1 MEKSKKFFGGKAS
14 VGAFLV
20 IFVNL
25 GICTTLGVFL
35 ASIADYI
42 GWDIGTVAIAGTL
55 NCVVNIILSL
65 FVPMLM
71 KKIGFRKLM
80 LISIIA
86 VCGHILVYTLAQA
99 DSSVMSLAFI
109 YIGAMIASV
118 AIQFGTHAVCS
129 GFIAEWYAD
138 THSREKVTSTVVS
151 GAAFGAAGWVFL
163 AGRLLDNMPDWKS
176 CYYVLAVIGIIIGLI
191 AVICFIRTPKQ
202 MGQEPAGLELAK
214 QEAVEAAKNAD
225 SLPGVTKKEA
235 LKSFSFWM
243 LVIGFVLAITAA
255 SGFISYNAAYWQTMG
270 MTPGDSANWNAIW
283 LVLSAIILIF
293 AGKMFKKIGNK
304 GFTVYVCLT
313 FALSCF
319 MMIVWGQT
327 MEVGMLVLVVILA
340 ALGYPLCAA
349 FPTLVAH
356 SVFGP
361 KEIGAIIGTAM
372 TAVYAGQAI
381 GPVTFSAFV
390 ASGWDLVW
398 TLWAVMAL
406 VGMVFILLACIKAP
420 YKLKK

>member
-1 MEKSKKFFGGKAS
+1 METTKKFFGKKAAL
-14 VGAFLV
+14 GAFLV

-35 ASIADYI
+35 ASIAAYI
-42 GWDIGTVAIAGTL
+42 GWDLGTVAICGTL

-65 FVPMLM
+65 FVPVLM
-71 KKIGFRKLM
+71 KKLGFRKLM

-86 VCGHILVYTLAQA
+86 VCGHILIYTLAQA

-109 YIGAMIASV
+109 YIGAMVASI

-163 AGRLLDNMPDWKS
+163 AGRLLDSLPDYKS
-176 CYYVLAVIGIIIGLI
+176 CYYVLAIIGIIIGLV
-191 AVICFIRTPKQ
+191 AVIGFVKTPAQ
-202 MGQEPAGLELAK
+202 LGQEPAGLEIAK
-214 QEAVEAAKNAD
+214 QEAEEASANAD
-225 SLPGVTKKEA
+225 SLPGVTKVQA
-235 LKSFSFWM
+235 LKSVSFWM

-255 SGFISYNAAYWQTMG
+255 SGFISYNASYWQAMG
-270 MTPGDSANWNAIW
+270 MTPGESATWNAIW
-283 LVLSAIILIF
+283 LLLSAVILIF
-293 AGKMFKKIGNK
+293 AGKMFKMIGNK
-304 GFTVYVCLT
+304 GFTIYVCVT

-319 MMIVWGQT
+319 MMIDWGNSLN
-327 MEVGMLVLVVILA
+327 VGLLVLVIILA

-356 SVFGP
+356 SIFGP
-361 KEIGAIIGTAM
+361 REIGAIIGTSM

-381 GPVTFSAFV
+381 GPVTFSAFLG
-390 ASGWDLVW
+390 AGWNVVW

-406 VGMVFILLACIKAP
+406 AGMIFILIACLKAP
-420 YKLKK
+420 YKMKK